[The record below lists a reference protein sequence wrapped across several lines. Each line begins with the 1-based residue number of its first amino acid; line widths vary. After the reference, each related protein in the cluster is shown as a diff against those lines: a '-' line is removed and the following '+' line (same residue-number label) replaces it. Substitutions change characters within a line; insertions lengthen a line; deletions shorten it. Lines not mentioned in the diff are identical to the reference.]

1 MNAFTPLLAIAGI
14 FIGLLVWSHVFRI
27 STGIAAAVKQT
38 DLAGLVGELTRA
50 TIYKV
55 LAALFVASCVWAA
68 LFGLFAVHFAG
79 PNVSLHG
86 WAWFF
91 GGAAATPA
99 IIWLTTLRSLKRL
112 KFFGKPHAT

>member
-1 MNAFTPLLAIAGI
+1 MNAFTPLLAIVGV
-14 FIGLLVWSHVFRI
+14 FIGLLVWSHAFRI

-50 TIYKV
+50 KVYKV
-55 LAALFVASCVWAA
+55 LAALFVASCGWVM
-68 LFGLFAVHFAG
+68 LFGLLVVHFAG

-91 GGAAATPA
+91 GGAAATPT
-99 IIWLTTLRSLKRL
+99 IIWLTTLRFLKRR
-112 KFFGKPHAT
+112 KFFGSPHAT